1 MGKKAAKSTK
11 KFATSGQLKKTI
23 EARRKH
29 QQIRRKVEGRKGQKG
44 GKFKTHLEAREEEDG
59 DQDVENEPT
68 TKRWTFRILF
78 FCVLMILE
86 ARSE

>member
-11 KFATSGQLKKTI
+11 KFAASGQLKKTI

-29 QQIRRKVEGRKGQKG
+29 QQIRQKVEGRKGQKN
-44 GKFKTHLEAREEEDG
+44 GKSKTRLEAREEKDS

-68 TKRWTFRILF
+68 TKRWTSRTLF
-78 FCVLMILE
+78 FFVC
-86 ARSE
+86 